1 MIINCVLQ
9 GHYTAMEL
17 MNVEMVVMNLGPA
30 LEVITA
36 TTILM
41 ISSTLTLG
49 MFTDHCLDIQP
60 VLLFSLLA

>member
-1 MIINCVLQ
+1 MIINYALQ

-36 TTILM
+36 TTM

-49 MFTDHCLDIQP
+49 IFTDHCLDIQP